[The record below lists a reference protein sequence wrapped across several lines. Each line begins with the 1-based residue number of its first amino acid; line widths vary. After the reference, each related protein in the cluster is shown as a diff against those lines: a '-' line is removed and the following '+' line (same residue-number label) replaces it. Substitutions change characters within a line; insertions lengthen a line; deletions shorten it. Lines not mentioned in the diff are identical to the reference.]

1 MIISRTPFRI
11 SFVGGGTDLKE
22 FYHNEVGMVLSTS
35 INKYVYVTVKEQNDL
50 HNYKMR
56 LSYSEVEHINE
67 IKKIEHPI
75 IKEVL
80 LFLDIDEPLE
90 ITTMADVPAK
100 TGLGSSST
108 FTVGLLNALH
118 AYKGE
123 TLSKKEL
130 AEEAAHI
137 EINLL
142 NRPIGKQDHYAA
154 AFGGLN
160 KISFMSNEEVNVQP
174 ISITNKRKEKLFNN
188 LLLFY
193 TNITRDSSSV
203 LNEQK
208 KHTKDKMEFLLA
220 MRDQVPKLDQILSD
234 DSADLNNFG
243 LFLDEGWQKKKELSS
258 NISSEEID
266 RYYRLALEAGASGG
280 KICGAGGGG
289 FLMVYSNNNSQIRK
303 NLKELKELIFSFDD
317 TGTKIIFSE

>member
-1 MIISRTPFRI
+1 
-11 SFVGGGTDLKE
+11 
-22 FYHNEVGMVLSTS
+22 
-35 INKYVYVTVKEQNDL
+35 
-50 HNYKMR
+50 
-56 LSYSEVEHINE
+56 
-67 IKKIEHPI
+67 
-75 IKEVL
+75 
-80 LFLDIDEPLE
+80 
-90 ITTMADVPAK
+90 
-100 TGLGSSST
+100 
-108 FTVGLLNALH
+108 
-118 AYKGE
+118 
-123 TLSKKEL
+123 
-130 AEEAAHI
+130 
-137 EINLL
+137 
-142 NRPIGKQDHYAA
+142 
-154 AFGGLN
+154 
-160 KISFMSNEEVNVQP
+160 MSNEEVNVQP

-220 MRDQVPKLDQILSD
+220 MRDQVPKFDQILSD

>member
-22 FYHNEVGMVLSTS
+22 FYQEETGQVLSTS
-35 INKYVYVTVKEQNDL
+35 INKYVYVTVKQQNDL

-56 LSYSEVEHINE
+56 LSYSEVEHINDINK
-67 IKKIEHPI
+67 IKHPI
-75 IKEVL
+75 IKKAL
-80 LFLDIDEPLE
+80 LLLGIDEPLE

-118 AYKGE
+118 SYKGE
-123 TLSKKEL
+123 NLSKKEL

-137 EINLL
+137 EIDLL
-142 NRPIGKQDHYAA
+142 HRPIGKQDHYAA

-160 KISFMSNEEVNVQP
+160 IIKFYKNEDVSVQP
-174 ISITNKRKEKLFNN
+174 IAVSEKRKKELFDN

-193 TNITRDSSSV
+193 TNITRDASSV
-203 LNEQK
+203 LSEQQK
-208 KHTKDKMEFLLA
+208 ETKNKMEFLLA
-220 MRDQVPKLDQILSD
+220 MRDQVPILEKVLTNNNSNLDQFGIL
-234 DSADLNNFG
+234 
-243 LFLDEGWQKKKELSS
+243 LDQGWQKKKELSS

-266 RYYRLALEAGASGG
+266 TYYRLAIEAGASGG

-289 FLMVYSNNNSQIRK
+289 FLMVYSNNNSHIRK
-303 NLKELKELIFSFDD
+303 KLKELKELIFSFDD

>member
-22 FYHNEVGMVLSTS
+22 FYQEETGKVLSSS
-35 INKYVYVTVKEQNDL
+35 INKYVYVTVKQQNDL

-67 IKKIEHPI
+67 INKIRHPI
-75 IKEVL
+75 IKKAL
-80 LFLDIDEPLE
+80 LLLGIDEPLE

-118 AYKGE
+118 FYKGE
-123 TLSKKEL
+123 NLSKKEL

-137 EINLL
+137 EIDLL

-160 KISFMSNEEVNVQP
+160 IITFFSNEDVSIQP
-174 ISITNKRKEKLFNN
+174 IIVSEKRKKELFDN

-193 TNITRDSSSV
+193 TNITRDASSV
-203 LNEQK
+203 LSEQQK
-208 KHTKDKMEFLLA
+208 QTKNKMEFLLA
-220 MRDQVPKLDQILSD
+220 MRDQVPILEKVLTNKNNNLDQ
-234 DSADLNNFG
+234 FG
-243 LFLDEGWQKKKELSS
+243 FLLDQGWQKKKELSS